1 MKRIISTVTIVT
13 LVSGL
18 FFLSMTS
25 GAQTGREPNQTAGAE
40 PNLTVRRSKPRVDSV
55 TMADFYMRDG
65 NAVSG
70 KLLSDDKNQIIIEQ
84 AVESKIVT
92 AAYSKREV
100 DTRTISTRSVPE
112 PTYYSQLAEYFA
124 ARTWDFRDDP
134 DEFIEAIRCYEKAKQ
149 SLLAANQ
156 PPEKLAE
163 IDKALKKVQDDRDVW
178 TRETESRAKLRKLE
192 FEAEAENRLKQVEK
206 QVAENAAKV
215 GENIKYLEKTAAD
228 IKGDYDKLENIV
240 TGMNKDF
247 VQQIRILQTQ
257 TTNNQAAIND
267 IYYNCCFLPR
277 SGPR

>member
-1 MKRIISTVTIVT
+1 MKRIISTIIIVT
-13 LVSGL
+13 LASGL
-18 FFLSMTS
+18 VCLSRI
-25 GAQTGREPNQTAGAE
+25 GRAQTGREPNQTAAE
-40 PNLTVRRSKPRVDSV
+40 PNLAVRKSRPRIDSV
-55 TMADFYMRDG
+55 TIADFYMRDG

-70 KLLSDDKNQIIIEQ
+70 KLISDDKNQIVIEQ

-92 AAYSKREV
+92 VAYSKREV
-100 DTRTISTRSVPE
+100 DTRTIATRSVPE

-206 QVAENAAKV
+206 QVAENSVKV
-215 GENIKYLEKTAAD
+215 GESVKYIERTAAD
-228 IKGDYDKLENIV
+228 IKGSYDKLENIV

-247 VQQIRILQTQ
+247 VQQIRILQAQDTD
-257 TTNNQAAIND
+257 NRAAIND
-267 IYYNCCFLPR
+267 IYYNCCFGPR
-277 SGPR
+277 SSR